1 MYIKMANF
9 WKYLT
14 NRVNYIFLYIFINI
28 DKDMVKLWKFIG
40 KNLKIYDNELKSY
53 IHVLNVGALSKMQI
67 PINEKASLNLFHGF
81 LTFQI
86 YLNSTKSF
94 TIEIAISD
102 NNYGKKRILFSAC
115 SKEFIINQMHC
126 RIPIINIPTG
136 TWINFSIDV
145 LSFVSECFKGQSF
158 RAIDSICLS
167 ADCKIRRICGMRQL
181 YTASEEEYFQGDD
194 NILPKGFI
202 FPMSIQY
209 INFNLDMNYIKE
221 NVELNNIKSIN
232 THLNM
237 NSNMNKSKKTYPK
250 TSQSKRDDNKLR
262 NLLNN
267 NHPIP
272 DKENQKLNNDNKPVK
287 IEQKNST
294 NNAKLNNKTE
304 INKKIN
310 KNGHTLKEFTESN
323 RGSTK
328 NIRNS
333 NGLKMFKN
341 EQKDTSSKL
350 VSTMKKNEK
359 TRKIYNV
366 NINKTKE
373 KYNSKSVKK
382 VYVKN
387 LTQDKANNSI
397 KRNLDKNNL
406 NENLEKTYKGKT
418 TMNEMKPTSKNKIQ
432 SDYDINPQEKQNMN
446 KMPQIIQINQVLI
459 NNNTNNNI
467 VSKEDLNLFNTFNYK
482 ELESKENTLLVNQ
495 SNFNNA
501 SIPEIVDLDINNT
514 FLKNNEIDTNINNNK
529 NEMKFLDKNNR
540 NEKNY
545 IKKQEQMDSL
555 FGEKILAEINKN
567 NNSTERPYTPPIQKI
582 IPVNNDIN
590 GVNNNVNISKIN
602 ESIMQNHIGDIVY
615 DNETGA
621 LFDKKTKIYY
631 ELK

>member
-1 MYIKMANF
+1 MANF

-14 NRVNYIFLYIFINI
+14 NKVNYIFLYIFINI

-287 IEQKNST
+287 IERKNST

-545 IKKQEQMDSL
+545 IKEQEQMDSL

>member
-1 MYIKMANF
+1 MANF

-14 NRVNYIFLYIFINI
+14 NKVNYIFLYIFINI

-102 NNYGKKRILFSAC
+102 TNYGKKRILFSAC

-237 NSNMNKSKKTYPK
+237 NSNMNKSIKTYPK

-267 NHPIP
+267 NHPIQ

-287 IEQKNST
+287 IERKNST

-545 IKKQEQMDSL
+545 IKEQEQMDSL

>member
-1 MYIKMANF
+1 MANF

-28 DKDMVKLWKFIG
+28 DKDMMKLWKFIG

-102 NNYGKKRILFSAC
+102 TNYGKKRILFSAC

-287 IEQKNST
+287 IERKNST

-432 SDYDINPQEKQNMN
+432 SYYDINPQEKQNMN

-545 IKKQEQMDSL
+545 IKEQEQMDSL

>member
-1 MYIKMANF
+1 MANF

-14 NRVNYIFLYIFINI
+14 NRVNYVFLYIFINI

-267 NHPIP
+267 NHPIQ

-287 IEQKNST
+287 IERKNST

-545 IKKQEQMDSL
+545 IKEQEQMDSL

>member
-1 MYIKMANF
+1 MANF

-102 NNYGKKRILFSAC
+102 TNYGKKRILFSAC

-267 NHPIP
+267 NHPIQ

-287 IEQKNST
+287 IERKNST

-432 SDYDINPQEKQNMN
+432 SDCDINPQEKQNMN

-545 IKKQEQMDSL
+545 IKEQEQMDSL

>member
-1 MYIKMANF
+1 MANF

-287 IEQKNST
+287 IERKNST

-397 KRNLDKNNL
+397 KRNLEKNNL

-545 IKKQEQMDSL
+545 IKEQEQMDSL

>member
-1 MYIKMANF
+1 MANF

-67 PINEKASLNLFHGF
+67 PIIEKASLNLFHGF

-267 NHPIP
+267 NHPIQ

-287 IEQKNST
+287 IERKNST

-545 IKKQEQMDSL
+545 IKEQEQMDSL

>member
-1 MYIKMANF
+1 
-9 WKYLT
+9 
-14 NRVNYIFLYIFINI
+14 
-28 DKDMVKLWKFIG
+28 MVKLWKFIG

-267 NHPIP
+267 NHPIQ

-287 IEQKNST
+287 IERKNST

-545 IKKQEQMDSL
+545 IKEQEQMDSL

-567 NNSTERPYTPPIQKI
+567 NNSTERPYTKKKKKI

>member
-1 MYIKMANF
+1 MANF

-287 IEQKNST
+287 IERKNSI

-545 IKKQEQMDSL
+545 IKEQEQMDSL

>member
-1 MYIKMANF
+1 MANF

-221 NVELNNIKSIN
+221 NVELNNIKNIN

-287 IEQKNST
+287 IERKNST

-545 IKKQEQMDSL
+545 IKEQEQMDSL

>member
-1 MYIKMANF
+1 MANF

-267 NHPIP
+267 NHPIQ

-287 IEQKNST
+287 IERKNSS

-333 NGLKMFKN
+333 NGLKIFKN

-545 IKKQEQMDSL
+545 IKEQEQMDSL

>member
-1 MYIKMANF
+1 MANF

-209 INFNLDMNYIKE
+209 INFDLDMNYIKE

-287 IEQKNST
+287 IERKNST

-545 IKKQEQMDSL
+545 IKEQEQMDSL

>member
-1 MYIKMANF
+1 MANF

-267 NHPIP
+267 NHPIQ

-287 IEQKNST
+287 IERKNST
-294 NNAKLNNKTE
+294 NNAKLNNETE

-545 IKKQEQMDSL
+545 IKEQEQMDSL

>member
-1 MYIKMANF
+1 
-9 WKYLT
+9 
-14 NRVNYIFLYIFINI
+14 
-28 DKDMVKLWKFIG
+28 MVKLWKFIG
-40 KNLKIYDNELKSY
+40 KNAKIYDNELKSY
-53 IHVLNVGALSKMQI
+53 IHVLNIGALSKMQI
-67 PINEKASLNLFHGF
+67 PINEKSSLNLFHGF

-86 YLNSTKSF
+86 YLNTTKSF

-136 TWINFSIDV
+136 CWINFSIDV

-181 YTASEEEYFQGDD
+181 YSNSEEEYFQGDD
-194 NILPKGFI
+194 AILPKGFI
-202 FPMSIQY
+202 FPMVVKY

-221 NVELNNIKSIN
+221 NMEMNNIKSNNNIYHN
-232 THLNM
+232 NM
-237 NSNMNKSKKTYPK
+237 NNINNINKSKKIYPK
-250 TSQSKRDDNKLR
+250 TSQSKRDDNKIK
-262 NLLNN
+262 NILNN
-267 NHPIP
+267 NNINNIHNQIQ
-272 DKENQKLNNDNKPVK
+272 DKENQKLNNESKPVK
-287 IEQKNST
+287 IERKNSV
-294 NNAKLNNKTE
+294 NKTNIKPKTD
-304 INKKIN
+304 INKKMN
-310 KNGHTLKEFTESN
+310 RNSHTLKEFNESN
-323 RGSTK
+323 RGSSK
-328 NIRNS
+328 NIRNM
-333 NGLKMFKN
+333 NNLKMFKN
-341 EQKDTSSKL
+341 EQKDNNPKL
-350 VSTMKKNEK
+350 GSTLKKKEK

-366 NINKTKE
+366 NLNKPKE

-387 LTQDKANNSI
+387 LTQDKNNNTL
-397 KRNLDKNNL
+397 KRNLEKNNFDD
-406 NENLEKTYKGKT
+406 NLEKTYKGKHS
-418 TMNEMKPTSKNKIQ
+418 MNEMKSTTTSNNNNKINKNNNNNE
-432 SDYDINPQEKQNMN
+432 YDINTKEKQNIN

-514 FLKNNEIDTNINNNK
+514 FLKNVENDTNINNKK
-529 NEMKFLDKNNR
+529 NEMKLLDKNNR
-540 NEKNY
+540 NEKNF
-545 IKKQEQMDSL
+545 IKNQEQMDSL
-555 FGEKILAEINKN
+555 FGDKILDEINKN
-567 NNSTERPYTPPIQKI
+567 NNTNERPYTPPIQKI

-590 GVNNNVNISKIN
+590 GTTNNVNFSKIN
-602 ESIMQNHIGDIVY
+602 ESIMQNHYNDLVY

-621 LFDKKTKIYY
+621 LIDKKTNIYY

>member
-1 MYIKMANF
+1 
-9 WKYLT
+9 
-14 NRVNYIFLYIFINI
+14 
-28 DKDMVKLWKFIG
+28 MVKLWKFIG

-287 IEQKNST
+287 IERKNST

-545 IKKQEQMDSL
+545 IKEQEQMDSL